1 MKIIIATPLYPPEIE
16 TLASYVKELAT
27 RLKKYHEITIVAY
40 ASTAEK
46 ISGVKLITV
55 SKHLPLLIRLFM
67 YTFVL
72 LKASKCADIIYAQNS
87 ATSGFASIIVQ
98 KLRKIPVI
106 INFAEHEAWKRAIQ
120 LQTTTEPLENFIKTK
135 CNSKRINSIM
145 QLQKWTI
152 NRAKNIIFSS
162 TELARIISKNYN
174 VPESKILINFSAPKR
189 PQILPF
195 EMQRVPYQVF
205 TSGHLFKWNNIA
217 NILNTISHLKQRFPD
232 IKLLI
237 SGEGPEKEDLKM
249 LTEKLDISNNVVFL
263 GRTSEAEEWY
273 LLKTSQVY
281 IHNYNFIHDNFPSTI
296 TSCFSAETP
305 IISSNIN
312 NIQEIVFNNNG
323 MLIKPKNTQELSDN
337 IAKIFND
344 QRFRQNIINNAKNVL
359 VEKFSWDVHIKT
371 LNSLF
376 EKVYVDRTK

>member
-40 ASTAEK
+40 ASTAEQ
-46 ISGVKLITV
+46 IPGVKLITV

-72 LKASKCADIIYAQNS
+72 LKASKHADIIYAQNS

-98 KLRKIPVI
+98 KLRKIPVV

-120 LQTTTEPLENFIKTK
+120 LQATTEPLESFVRTK
-135 CNSKRINSIM
+135 CNNRRISSIM
-145 QLQKWTI
+145 RLQKWTI
-152 NRAKNIIFSS
+152 NRANNIIFSS
-162 TELARIISKNYN
+162 TELAQTISKNYN
-174 VPESKILINFSAPKR
+174 IPDSKIIINFNAPKK

-195 EMQRVPYQVF
+195 EIHHMPYQIF
-205 TSGHLFKWNNIA
+205 TNGHLFRWNNIA
-217 NILNTISHLKQRFPD
+217 DILDAISTLKQKFPD

-237 SGEGPEKEDLKM
+237 SGEGPEKENLKM
-249 LTEKLDISNNVVFL
+249 LTERLSISNNIIFL
-263 GRTSEAEEWY
+263 GRISEAEEWY
-273 LLKTSQVY
+273 LLKASQIY
-281 IHNYNFIHDNFPSTI
+281 IHNYNFIHENFPSII

-312 NIQEIVFNNNG
+312 NIQEIIFNNNG
-323 MLIKPKNTQELSDN
+323 VLVKSNSAQELSGS
-337 IAKIFND
+337 ITKIFND
-344 QRFRQNIINNAKNVL
+344 DNFKHELINNAKKSL
-359 VEKFSWDVHIKT
+359 IEKFSWDIHIET
-371 LNSLF
+371 LNNLF
-376 EKVYVDRTK
+376 EKIYVDRTK